1 LERTQIRPRRGY
13 LEPGTQ
19 LSGIYQIDAPL
30 AAGGM
35 GEVYRGHS
43 IQTGD
48 AVAIKVIKADFAE
61 NESALELFRK
71 EARALHNLQ
80 HEAIV
85 RYFVFAVD
93 RDLQRPYLAMEYV
106 EGLSLSDMARAGPM
120 PTDQAMALRAR
131 IALGLHAA
139 HERGIIHRDVS
150 PDNIIMPQNDVR
162 QAKIIDFGI
171 ARSTALG
178 AGTIIGG
185 GVAGKYSY
193 MSPEQANGGEVGAKS
208 DIYSFGLVL
217 AEALRGKPIDMGGSL
232 GDVIRKRMTVPDL
245 SDIDARIRPLLESML
260 QPEPANRPDSMRA
273 VADWTPGGRAEKAAA
288 PPPPQVVAARR
299 RTGLY
304 AILGGLLVLA
314 GGAGVYVAA
323 TMWAWTT
330 PPKPPVSEPPALAP
344 PSLSPAPPALTPA
357 DAPPAKI
364 EPAVPPAGPVDANA
378 GMSGGAMG
386 GMSGGM
392 ATQGGMSGQGGM
404 SATNGAGGAGQPGM
418 GGVAGSN
425 EPAPTAPG
433 GQQTASNTG
442 DGPLFKAPTTD
453 LAPVAQPERIEQMGK
468 YLRDFQ
474 GGDCFIAR
482 PLALSA
488 STAEVEGV
496 ATDAAPLEKL
506 NDGFRQQFGFEPSIG
521 AWLIAP
527 GQCAVTT
534 FLAKA
539 RIDPAI
545 APRVELGATQLRSGQ
560 YLTGLVEAPKE
571 RAVEVLQIS
580 DDGEAQNITNLV
592 RNTAARSFNLRV
604 ERAGAGSGAKPQ
616 LILAIASPQPLAALR
631 TSRPV
636 AAERLLAAALA
647 EIATRGYAVGVT
659 LRAYNLD

>member
-1 LERTQIRPRRGY
+1 
-13 LEPGTQ
+13 
-19 LSGIYQIDAPL
+19 
-30 AAGGM
+30 M

-120 PTDQAMALRAR
+120 PIDQALALRQR

-273 VADWTPGGRAEKAAA
+273 VADWAPGGRAEKATAA

-314 GGAGVYVAA
+314 GGAAVYVAA

-330 PPKPPVSEPPALAP
+330 PPKPPAPEPPSLAP
-344 PSLSPAPPALTPA
+344 PSLSPAPPALTPPE
-357 DAPPAKI
+357 APPGKT
-364 EPAVPPAGPVDANA
+364 EPATPPAGGVDANA
-378 GMSGGAMG
+378 GMSGGMAG
-386 GMSGGM
+386 GMGAGGMGAGGMGAGMGAGMGSGVGGMASGGM
-392 ATQGGMSGQGGM
+392 ASGGMASGGM
-404 SATNGAGGAGQPGM
+404 AGGGMAGM
-418 GGVAGSN
+418 GEPVAPP
-425 EPAPTAPG
+425 PAPPG
-433 GQQTASNTG
+433 GQQTASTAG

-453 LAPVAQPERIEQMGK
+453 LAPVTQPERIEQMGK

-488 STAEVEGV
+488 QAAEVEGI

-571 RAVEVLQIS
+571 RTVEVLQIS
-580 DDGEAQNITNLV
+580 DDGEAQNITALL
-592 RNTAARSFNLRV
+592 RNAGPRSFNLRV
-604 ERAGAGSGAKPQ
+604 ERASAGSGAKPQ
-616 LILAIASPQPLAALR
+616 LIVAIASPQPLAALR
-631 TSRPV
+631 TARPV

-659 LRAYNLD
+659 VRAYNLD